1 MLSRCQHHLHHID
14 AQRQQLQSAKR
25 FLVRNKMLAKRLR
38 MAVEEENMEHWEILL
53 ERRERVGRMR

>member
-1 MLSRCQHHLHHID
+1 
-14 AQRQQLQSAKR
+14 
-25 FLVRNKMLAKRLR
+25 